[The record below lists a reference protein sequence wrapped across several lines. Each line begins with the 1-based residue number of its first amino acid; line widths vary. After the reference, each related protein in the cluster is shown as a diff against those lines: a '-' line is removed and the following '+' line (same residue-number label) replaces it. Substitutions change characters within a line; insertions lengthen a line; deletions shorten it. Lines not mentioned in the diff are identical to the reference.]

1 MSLLLFP
8 ECVGE
13 ELVLT
18 RWAFTVVSVRR
29 AKGKTRSH
37 RTLKV
42 RSLVKTPH
50 SLLNNLESAHLFY
63 RPNHTDGEVAKYVL
77 IK

>member
-13 ELVLT
+13 EPVLT

-29 AKGKTRSH
+29 PKGKTRSQG
-37 RTLKV
+37 TVKV

-50 SLLNNLESAHLFY
+50 SLLSNPE
-63 RPNHTDGEVAKYVL
+63 
-77 IK
+77 